1 MPFTNEEMF
10 VIIHFGSMD
19 LSASAVHEIL
29 RLKIQTL
36 SDVAERN
43 ILQHVSRICAQARNG
58 GFPALRRSSGE
69 WKRSAVDDFLDRT
82 ARDLTD
88 GERRSLTQI
97 GDAEQQIIKE
107 VCTKYSP
114 WLLHR

>member
-36 SDVAERN
+36 SDVAEGN
-43 ILQHVSRICAQARNG
+43 YKYHVSSICKQVRKG
-58 GFPALRRSSGE
+58 GYPALRRSSGE
-69 WKRSAVDDFLDRT
+69 WNRSAVDDFLDRI
-82 ARDLTD
+82 ARDLID
-88 GERRSLTQI
+88 EERRSLTQI
-97 GDAEQQIIKE
+97 GDAEQQIIKD